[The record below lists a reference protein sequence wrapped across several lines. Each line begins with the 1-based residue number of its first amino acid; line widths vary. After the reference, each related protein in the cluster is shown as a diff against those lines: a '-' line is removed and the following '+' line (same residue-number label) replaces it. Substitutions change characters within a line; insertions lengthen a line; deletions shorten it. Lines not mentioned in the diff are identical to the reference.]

1 MTWIAENWE
10 TVGQIALQVVGLAAL
25 VATLTPTESDN
36 KVVAMISKLVHALGA
51 NFGNAK
57 SVKK

>member
-36 KVVAMISKLVHALGA
+36 KVVDKISKLVHALGA
-51 NFGNAK
+51 NFGKAK
-57 SVKK
+57 NGGK